1 MCLYNASGF
10 ILTLYNQKKKLILT
24 LWALKKALL
33 AQGTALR
40 SVAPELLCQ
49 KKDFRHAEANSKSLT
64 SFAVKEAVTD

>member
-1 MCLYNASGF
+1 MCLYNATGF
-10 ILTLYNQKKKLILT
+10 ILTLYNQKKMILT

-40 SVAPELLCQ
+40 SVAPEPLCQ